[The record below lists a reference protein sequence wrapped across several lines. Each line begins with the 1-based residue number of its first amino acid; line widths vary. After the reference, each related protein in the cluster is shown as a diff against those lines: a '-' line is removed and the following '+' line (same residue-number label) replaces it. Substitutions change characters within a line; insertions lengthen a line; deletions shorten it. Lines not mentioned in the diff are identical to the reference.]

1 VPPGTVLYT
10 GTTCV
15 IDHDFGLE
23 KGDFVEIST
32 PLIGALQNNINVHV
46 KERRDFPILE
56 GEI

>member
-1 VPPGTVLYT
+1 
-10 GTTCV
+10 
-15 IDHDFGLE
+15 LE
-23 KGDFVEIST
+23 KSDFVEIST